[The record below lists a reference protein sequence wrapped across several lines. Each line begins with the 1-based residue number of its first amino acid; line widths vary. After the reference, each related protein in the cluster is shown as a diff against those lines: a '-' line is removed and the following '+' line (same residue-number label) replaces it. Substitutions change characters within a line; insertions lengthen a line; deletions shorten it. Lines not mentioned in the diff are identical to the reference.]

1 MRLFAR
7 VVSVQLRC
15 LVSSVSR
22 QDRGCGV
29 RVLVGL
35 AYGVLAVLLA
45 TYSAFLGMG
54 LEIMGADGAVPV
66 FCVAVGTVAGV
77 AFTLYKASGLLYEAG
92 DYGLMMSWPIPER
105 VQVAARTASL
115 VLANVA
121 MTALVALPMGIAAM
135 ALGASF
141 GVGPTAVKVLALV
154 ACVALASLP
163 GTGVAVLVAAA
174 VTMATARLT
183 HAKAV
188 YTVFMVALALVFM
201 VAYFALVGSSPSISG
216 EGEVQAVAGVL
227 AAATDGISAAWP
239 PAALLRSAWVSPE
252 AAGVVPLVLFCA
264 VCVAVGALCL
274 EVVARTYRRTM
285 AALASVSGPRRAAR
299 VGAARSA
306 FAALCRKEVGQ
317 VFDTTSVVVNDL
329 LGLLLMVVLAG
340 AVAAVGLEGVMGAL
354 DIPASFH
361 GEMGP
366 VMAAAVPW
374 ALAFCASMAPV
385 PAVSVSLEGRCSWIM
400 ETLPV
405 PVPVLMASK
414 VVPWAVACLGASAVS
429 AVLVAVA
436 GLPWTASVLS
446 LAVPCAT
453 FWLTA
458 NIGLFLD
465 GRRPDF
471 QWTSPAALAKRGLPI
486 TVSVVVSMVACIIMA
501 GLVVAGPLLL
511 GWPDGGAAMA
521 SLVVAAV
528 FAVVGSLLF
537 WASCRRPVPRERL

>member
-183 HAKAV
+183 
-188 YTVFMVALALVFM
+188 
-201 VAYFALVGSSPSISG
+201 
-216 EGEVQAVAGVL
+216 
-227 AAATDGISAAWP
+227 
-239 PAALLRSAWVSPE
+239 
-252 AAGVVPLVLFCA
+252 
-264 VCVAVGALCL
+264 
-274 EVVARTYRRTM
+274 
-285 AALASVSGPRRAAR
+285 
-299 VGAARSA
+299 
-306 FAALCRKEVGQ
+306 
-317 VFDTTSVVVNDL
+317 
-329 LGLLLMVVLAG
+329 
-340 AVAAVGLEGVMGAL
+340 
-354 DIPASFH
+354 
-361 GEMGP
+361 
-366 VMAAAVPW
+366 
-374 ALAFCASMAPV
+374 
-385 PAVSVSLEGRCSWIM
+385 
-400 ETLPV
+400 
-405 PVPVLMASK
+405 
-414 VVPWAVACLGASAVS
+414 
-429 AVLVAVA
+429 
-436 GLPWTASVLS
+436 LS
-446 LAVPCAT
+446 L
-453 FWLTA
+453 
-458 NIGLFLD
+458 IH
-465 GRRPDF
+465 
-471 QWTSPAALAKRGLPI
+471 I
-486 TVSVVVSMVACIIMA
+486 
-501 GLVVAGPLLL
+501 
-511 GWPDGGAAMA
+511 
-521 SLVVAAV
+521 
-528 FAVVGSLLF
+528 
-537 WASCRRPVPRERL
+537 